1 MAEQD
6 IYKLVE
12 QLNKNKISDNTKI
25 EEIYNLLDSIKTDD
39 EKVTTSNNSS
49 SSKEKMTSLGDLKDK
64 IKPIRRP
71 AFPSEIRSFEN
82 QSDCFINI
90 LQEVDYGSD
99 NNEDYVNGHKA
110 ALEKYFSVSKNNPKN
125 FYVVE
130 GQVNNELQGYK
141 KANNTGA
148 YARGYYDGLNFVLN
162 ALNKSKNLI
171 TDKIYQKLLKELG

>member
-25 EEIYNLLDSIKTDD
+25 EEIYNLLDSIKDD
-39 EKVTTSNNSS
+39 NENITNNSFV
-49 SSKEKMTSLGDLKDK
+49 SSKKKTASLSDFKDK

-71 AFPSEIRSFEN
+71 VFPSEIRSFEN

-90 LQEVDYGSD
+90 LQEVDYGSE

-110 ALEKYFSVSKNNPKN
+110 ALEKYFSISKNNPKN

-130 GQVNNELQGYK
+130 GQVNNELSGYK
-141 KANNTGA
+141 KTNNVGA

>member
-39 EKVTTSNNSS
+39 ESVVNNNGS
-49 SSKEKMTSLGDLKDK
+49 SSKEKMTSLGDLKNK
-64 IKPIRRP
+64 VMPIRRP
-71 AFPSEIRSFEN
+71 AFPTEIRSFEN
-82 QSDCFINI
+82 RSDCFINI

-99 NNEDYVNGHKA
+99 NNEDYVKGHKA

-141 KANNTGA
+141 KANNVGA
-148 YARGYYDGLNFVLN
+148 YARGYYDGLNFVLS
-162 ALNKSKNLI
+162 ALNKSKDLMAE
-171 TDKIYQKLLKELG
+171 KVYRELLKELG